1 MFKLIKEKAKI
12 GQESTL
18 MGHKMLL
25 IADILVELSDDD
37 LLIVTV
43 VPLLT
48 NMMRLSIKIQDFP
61 FNLQIF
67 KCMLKV

>member
-1 MFKLIKEKAKI
+1 MFKLIKDKAKI

-25 IADILVELSDDD
+25 MADILVELSDDD

-48 NMMRLSIKIQDFP
+48 NMMRLSSKI
-61 FNLQIF
+61 
-67 KCMLKV
+67 

>member
-1 MFKLIKEKAKI
+1 
-12 GQESTL
+12 

-43 VPLLT
+43 VQLLT
-48 NMMRLSIKIQDFP
+48 NMMRLSIKI
-61 FNLQIF
+61 
-67 KCMLKV
+67 